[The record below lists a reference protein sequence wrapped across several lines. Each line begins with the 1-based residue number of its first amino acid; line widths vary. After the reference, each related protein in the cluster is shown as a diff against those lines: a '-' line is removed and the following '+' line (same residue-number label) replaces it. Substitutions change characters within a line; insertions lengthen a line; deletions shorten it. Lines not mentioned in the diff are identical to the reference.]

1 MSHSKFSILFVTALL
16 AGILSTQV
24 QSYAQVADTVKVVI
38 LSVNDQHAKIDNY
51 GQLKALVDKIRSENN
66 HVLLFAAGDNFTGN
80 PIVDMYEDRGFP
92 IIDLMND
99 IGFSA
104 TAIGN
109 HEFDYGQETLL
120 KRIQQA
126 HFPFLSANIKDPSGK
141 LKFKPYEI
149 IKLNTGLKVGVVS
162 AIQLGMG
169 GIPDSHPSNL
179 KNLVFTD
186 GISEIKKLSSLR
198 DSCNIFI
205 ALTHLGFEKDLELAE
220 ALPQLDLILGGHT
233 HTLTKPAHIANG
245 VTIMQ
250 SGSGVRSLGK
260 TTVYLVDNTIVKVV
274 PEMIT
279 INTFKGSD
287 EKINR
292 KLEVYNDNKELNKVI
307 GNCAN
312 KISGSD
318 ELGSMMTDA
327 VTSLESV
334 DIAFQNEGGIRI
346 DYLNAGPITIKDIYK
361 LDPFGNEVI
370 LIKMKASEIKSLLL
384 NSYKNAENDID
395 LQVSGL
401 TYTIITDNNKN
412 AVNVDMRLPNG
423 KKIKKRKGYNVGL
436 SSYIASSYSFDHKD
450 PGKSLFITT
459 AQSLINYISAK
470 KEVDYKG
477 VKRAFA
483 K

>member
-1 MSHSKFSILFVTALL
+1 MQRKFRILFIAAILGCLL
-16 AGILSTQV
+16 SFQV
-24 QSYAQVADTVKVVI
+24 HGYAQISDTLKVVI
-38 LSVNDQHAKIDNY
+38 LTVNDQHAKIDNY
-51 GQLKALVDKIRSENN
+51 GQLKALVDQIRSENN
-66 HVLLFAAGDNFTGN
+66 HVFLFAAGDNFTGN
-80 PIVDMYEDRGFP
+80 PIVDMHQDRGFP

-99 IGFSA
+99 IGFNA

-120 KRIQQA
+120 KRMQQA
-126 HFPFLSANIKDPSGK
+126 HFPFLSANIKDLSGK

-149 IKLNTGLKVGVVS
+149 IELDNGLKVGIVS
-162 AIQLGMG
+162 AIQLGTG

-186 GISEIKKLSSLR
+186 GISEIKKWSTLR
-198 DSCNIFI
+198 DSCNIFL
-205 ALTHLGFEKDLELAE
+205 ALTHLGFEKDIELAE
-220 ALPQLDLILGGHT
+220 TMPQLDIILGGHT
-233 HTLTKPAHIANG
+233 HTLTKPAHVTNG

-250 SGSGVRSLGK
+250 AGSGVRSLGK
-260 TTVYLVDNTIVKVV
+260 ITVYLVNNTIVKVL
-274 PEMIT
+274 PEMIS
-279 INTFKGSD
+279 INSFKGSD

-292 KLEVYNDNKELNKVI
+292 KLEAYNDNKELNKVI
-307 GNCAN
+307 GNSVN

-370 LIKMKASEIKSLLL
+370 LIKMRANEIKSLIL

-401 TYTIITDNNKN
+401 TYTVITDNNKN
-412 AVNVDMRLPNG
+412 AVDVDMRLPNG
-423 KKIKKRKGYNVGL
+423 KKIKKKKEYNVGL
-436 SSYIASSYSFDHKD
+436 SSYIASSYSFEHKD

-459 AQSLINYISAK
+459 AQSLINFISEK

-477 VKRAFA
+477 FKRAFVR
-483 K
+483 